1 MTRKEEQAKWQALAL
16 AYYDERGAQGIKED
30 IEAIKEP
37 RDVSEREAILRL
49 VKSGNFA
56 CSYYQIEEDMRE
68 IYGAEYDATR
78 YCTKSGDLKYKA
90 GVAYIDHIY
99 TAKLAQAIEKII
111 GE

>member
-1 MTRKEEQAKWQALAL
+1 MARKEEQLKWQKLAL

-37 RDVSEREAILRL
+37 RDVSKWGAILRL

-68 IYGAEYDATR
+68 IYGKEYDPTR
-78 YCTKSGDLKYKA
+78 YHTKSGDLRYK
-90 GVAYIDHIY
+90 GNTAYIEHIY
-99 TAKLAQAIEKII
+99 TIKMAQAIEKMI